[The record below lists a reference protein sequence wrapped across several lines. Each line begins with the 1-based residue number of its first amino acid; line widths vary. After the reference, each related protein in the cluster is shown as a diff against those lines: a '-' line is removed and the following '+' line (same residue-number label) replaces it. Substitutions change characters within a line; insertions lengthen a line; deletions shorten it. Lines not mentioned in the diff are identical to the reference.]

1 MRNANPIE
9 RLPEERLS
17 EDLYKE
23 IAQNVWDENMKSIE
37 DICKKYGYDNVKI
50 NMKRIA
56 NVDKVD
62 IYIRIGK
69 DYPN

>member
-1 MRNANPIE
+1 
-9 RLPEERLS
+9 
-17 EDLYKE
+17 
-23 IAQNVWDENMKSIE
+23 MKSIE

>member
-23 IAQNVWDENMKSIE
+23 IAQMCGMKI
-37 DICKKYGYDNVKI
+37 
-50 NMKRIA
+50 
-56 NVDKVD
+56 
-62 IYIRIGK
+62 
-69 DYPN
+69 